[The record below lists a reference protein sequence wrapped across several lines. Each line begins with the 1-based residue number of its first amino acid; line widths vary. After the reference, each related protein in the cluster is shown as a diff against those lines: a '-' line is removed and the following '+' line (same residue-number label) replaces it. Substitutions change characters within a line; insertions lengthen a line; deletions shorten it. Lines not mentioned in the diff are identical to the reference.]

1 MKLSSGL
8 LYGLSA
14 FFGLIG
20 LLTIIVPIIG
30 LPILLVAYLLYLAA
44 GKAKRKAREVEVHR
58 QQGG

>member
-1 MKLSSGL
+1 MKLSAGM

-14 FFGLIG
+14 LFGLIG

-30 LPILLVAYLLYLAA
+30 APILLIAYLLYLAA
-44 GKAKRKAREVEVHR
+44 GKAKRKAREIEVRR